1 MGIRTNK
8 QLGSTN
14 STQVHQSDILLT
26 VDSHSSFLA
35 PKDVPGGGGNRQM
48 MGEMCRGTQKR
59 QTNHK
64 KDKLIQ
70 KKTN

>member
-1 MGIRTNK
+1 MKFSDFVMIF
-8 QLGSTN
+8 
-14 STQVHQSDILLT
+14 HQNDPKMIPDRLLT

-35 PKDVPGGGGNRQM
+35 PKDVPGGGENRQM

-59 QTNHK
+59 QTNPK